1 MPQIPLTKG
10 QFAFVDDCDYDA
22 LILLGKWCYSN
33 SGYAVHYCINENGKR
48 QTLYMHRAVMQRILG
63 KPILN
68 GLQVD
73 HISGATLGAA
83 ARLDNRRANLRLAT
97 RSQNQAHKG
106 RQSNTSCYKG
116 VNLNAGLWE
125 ARIRF
130 QGKRVFLGKYENAL
144 AAATMYDAASRHLYQ
159 DFAGC
164 NFPDKPTPSYVVEAL
179 GRILSRRGL

>member
-1 MPQIPLTKG
+1 MFQIPLTKG
-10 QFAFVDDCDYDA
+10 QFALVDDCDHEA
-22 LILLGKWCYSN
+22 LCVLGRWCYSN
-33 SGYAVHYCINENGKR
+33 SRYAVHYTTDHTGKR
-48 QTLYMHRAVMQRILG
+48 ETLYMHRLVMERILG
-63 KPILN
+63 KPIPN

-73 HISGATLGAA
+73 HINMD
-83 ARLDNRRANLRLAT
+83 RLDNQRANLRLAT

-130 QGKRVFLGKYENAL
+130 QGRRIFLGKYEDAL

-164 NFPDKPTPSYVVEAL
+164 NFPDKPTPSDIAEAL
-179 GRILSRRGL
+179 RNILSRRGL

>member
-1 MPQIPLTKG
+1 
-10 QFAFVDDCDYDA
+10 
-22 LILLGKWCYSN
+22 
-33 SGYAVHYCINENGKR
+33 
-48 QTLYMHRAVMQRILG
+48 MQRTLG
-63 KPILN
+63 QPIPS

-130 QGKRVFLGKYENAL
+130 QGKRVFLGKYEDSL
-144 AAATMYDAASRHLYQ
+144 VAATMYDAASRYFYQ

-164 NFPDKPTPSYVVEAL
+164 NFPDKPTPSYIAEAL
-179 GRILSRRGL
+179 GRILAQKGL